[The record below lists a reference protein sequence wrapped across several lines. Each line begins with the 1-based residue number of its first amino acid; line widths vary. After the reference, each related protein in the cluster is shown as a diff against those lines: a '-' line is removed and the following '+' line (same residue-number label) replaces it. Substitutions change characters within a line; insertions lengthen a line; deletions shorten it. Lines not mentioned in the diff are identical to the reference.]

1 MSSDL
6 RKTLRKEIAT
16 RLAVVDVNTGHMIGD
31 LANISSDGFMVLSRE
46 PVPMNSV
53 FQLSLALPKVIQGV
67 DTAYFGA
74 ESLWSNP
81 TDDGEHYW
89 IGFHIID
96 ISKQDDEVLK
106 WFLESV

>member
-53 FQLSLALPKVIQGV
+53 FQLSLALPKAIQGV

>member
-81 TDDGEHYW
+81 TDDGGHYW

>member
-1 MSSDL
+1 MSSDK
-6 RKTLRKEIAT
+6 RKKVRKEITT
-16 RLAVVDVNTGHMIGD
+16 RLAVVDVNTGNVIGD
-31 LANISSDGFMVLSRE
+31 LADISCEGFMVLTRQ

-74 ESLWSNP
+74 ESLWCNP
-81 TDDGEHYW
+81 SDDAEHYW

-96 ISKQDDEVLK
+96 ISTQDDEVLQ

>member
-6 RKTLRKEIAT
+6 RKQLRKEISS
-16 RLAVVDVNTGHMIGD
+16 RLAVVDVNTGLVIGD
-31 LANISSDGFMVLSRE
+31 LANISSEGFMVLTRQ

-74 ESLWSNP
+74 ESLWCNP
-81 TDDGEHYW
+81 TDDAEHYW

-96 ISKQDDEVLK
+96 ISKQDEEVLQ